1 MGGVQHAWPPDH
13 DDSGSGASCGMRH
26 SALTNVFTLQDV
38 DLYVR
43 QCRPMSLV
51 VIMFCGVVAA
61 IALTFLPPLV
71 HDGKLV
77 QYACGIMLIPLVYFG
92 FRWRQIVEMQK
103 GFPLLTEILALILAV
118 KLAAMAAGFFVG
130 AFVNHAYQ
138 REHFG
143 NPAAVVVYFIGAAC
157 TLFAHR
163 WSKRRGESPTL
174 RFYTAAFVY
183 LFMTGTG
190 YLATVLYARY
200 VNQFSYGFAA
210 WCIGPI
216 HMVSS
221 RLPSSVI
228 SCSNSDFN

>member
-26 SALTNVFTLQDV
+26 SATLTNVFTLQDV

-43 QCRPMSLV
+43 QCRPTSLV
-51 VIMFCGVVAA
+51 VIMLCGVVAS
-61 IALTFLPPLV
+61 IAQTFLPPLV
-71 HDGKLV
+71 HGAKLGL
-77 QYACGIMLIPLVYFG
+77 YAYGIVLVPLVYFG

-103 GFPLLTEILALILAV
+103 GFPLLTEMLTLILAV
-118 KLAAMAAGFFVG
+118 KLAAMAAPNLVT
-130 AFVNHAYQ
+130 VVDHRYQ
-138 REHFG
+138 GGHFR
-143 NPAAVVVYFIGAAC
+143 NPVAVVVYFIGAAC

-163 WSKRRGESPTL
+163 WSKRRGEGPTL

-183 LFMTGTG
+183 LFMAGTG
-190 YLATVLYARY
+190 YLATVLYAKY
-200 VNQFSYGFAA
+200 VHQFSYVFAA

-228 SCSNSDFN
+228 S